1 MRASGS
7 SLCWHDVAFSRAPEK
22 HRSSFFLSCGY
33 VSSCSLLANEATVGM
48 FVSLVN
54 ESHSS
59 ASSARLLLALL
70 PKLLPSI
77 LLLFQISSFFFPPPF
92 FRTRDNNCETSET
105 RGSAAKA
112 QFQKP
117 CDVVFVSLTWL
128 PSRTTTT
135 CRRIRGLVPAKET
148 AAKGSSS
155 GRTLGAH
162 YVGVGAKLETAVLRS
177 ILLHSSFSFF
187 FFFLSLKNWGKCLY
201 FWTQGR
207 RRCGFLQSLMSQSSR
222 TLFGLLFDA
231 ATTVIRPL
239 VSRDVYL
246 RVSDS

>member
-1 MRASGS
+1 MFFVGKRSNCGNV
-7 SLCWHDVAFSRAPEK
+7 CFVGQRVALFSQFSEIAPGAVTK
-22 HRSSFFLSCGY
+22 A
-33 VSSCSLLANEATVGM
+33 VTV
-48 FVSLVN
+48 N
-54 ESHSS
+54 T
-59 ASSARLLLALL
+59 APL
-70 PKLLPSI
+70 PN
-77 LLLFQISSFFFPPPF
+77 FFFFFFSPPF

-187 FFFLSLKNWGKCLY
+187 FFSLSLKN
-201 FWTQGR
+201 
-207 RRCGFLQSLMSQSSR
+207 
-222 TLFGLLFDA
+222 
-231 ATTVIRPL
+231 
-239 VSRDVYL
+239 
-246 RVSDS
+246 